1 MPSEKCI
8 MLFKK
13 SIDQVCIH
21 KDPVV
26 KEKKWGMIDYATSVL
41 QKVEYPES
49 FADLEQ
55 VEVKNCDEDVK
66 LIRIKMQQHCNEIT
80 VEKSPHIT
88 AVLLSI
94 RKLVK
99 QYRTQCSAVG

>member
-1 MPSEKCI
+1 MPSEKCV

-13 SIDQVCIH
+13 SIDQVRIR

-26 KEKKWGMIDYATSVL
+26 KEKNWGMIDYATSVL

-49 FADLEQ
+49 FVDLEQ
-55 VEVKNCDEDVK
+55 VEVKKSDEDVK

-80 VEKSPHIT
+80 VEETPHIT

-99 QYRTQCSAVG
+99 QYHAQSSAVR